1 MSPVSR
7 VKITTAKGWFFA
19 KIQSVNNEDTK
30 LVQAAKQSPHEF
42 EALYRK
48 YADNVFN
55 YFWYRT
61 GHDKALSEDLMQ
73 ETFLRAFQHL
83 KKFQIRGYSYLTY
96 LLTIARRLLIDHYR
110 KPSSVPIED
119 AEDVPYEI
127 TEDLERKSDA
137 EALWHAIQTLP
148 SSSRDILL
156 MRYQDEKPIKD
167 IAIITESTENAV
179 KLNLSR
185 TRKKLASHP
194 YLKDMVSF
202 APRKRLYT
210 KPRFLKQK

>member
-1 MSPVSR
+1 M
-7 VKITTAKGWFFA
+7 
-19 KIQSVNNEDTK
+19 NNEDTT
-30 LVQAAKQSPHEF
+30 LVQIAKKAPSEY
-42 EALYRK
+42 EVLYKK
-48 YADNVFN
+48 YADKVFN

-61 GHDKALSEDLMQ
+61 GHDQALSEDLMQ

-119 AEDVPYEI
+119 AENVPYEI

-148 SSSRDILL
+148 SSNRDILL
-156 MRYQDEKPIKD
+156 MHYQDEKPIRD
-167 IAIITESTENAV
+167 IAIITGSTQNAV

-185 TRKKLASHP
+185 TRKKLSSHS
-194 YLKDMVSF
+194 YLKDMAGF
-202 APRKRLYT
+202 GTKKRAYT
-210 KPRFLKQK
+210 KPKFLKET